1 MYNRDITFIMEN
13 KMQEEKDIQK
23 ALKILKRIQF
33 QLQYILSDLYKCGGD
48 TVRLESI
55 LNEENEHAR

>member
-1 MYNRDITFIMEN
+1 
-13 KMQEEKDIQK
+13 MQEEKDIQK

-48 TVRLESI
+48 TVILENI
-55 LNEENEHAR
+55 LNEETKKAPQ